1 MPTRLISIFIIDVKW
16 IESLVHEHQKGFWTF
31 SRQFLLL
38 INPNLFLT
46 SDVGSN
52 LWYLGLN
59 WMVRAFY
66 KWGPMLFLF
75 FLLFPHFT
83 VFLTCSVLYLSSF
96 SSASTAFSDLVSSG
110 FGSWVAL
117 TRRLSLPL
125 LSLAR
130 GQRSGRLRVS
140 SPSEVDALHHG
151 QSVGHPDWLGTPEKA
166 LWRAGGCV
174 VSAGHVDDE
183 VGRTRCSWCVCMNE
197 SCLFCSSQLQ
207 KMLMLFAHRYAV
219 ANLNDFISFVEHEPN
234 VHAAVF
240 VLHGIKKVIQIT
252 VSNHLQ

>member
-1 MPTRLISIFIIDVKW
+1 MNWITGIWAPKVFLNIFMSVSDV
-16 IESLVHEHQKGFWTF
+16 F
-31 SRQFLLL
+31 
-38 INPNLFLT
+38 NLFLT

-59 WMVRAFY
+59 WTARTFY

-125 LSLAR
+125 LSPTR

-140 SPSEVDALHHG
+140 SPSEFDVLHHG
-151 QSVGHPDWLGTPEKA
+151 QSVGHPDCLGTPEKA

-183 VGRTRCSWCVCMNE
+183 VGRTRCSWCVSMNE

-207 KMLMLFAHRYAV
+207 KMFMLFTHRHVV
-219 ANLNDFISFVEHEPN
+219 ANLYDYFFCRTRAECSCCCFC
-234 VHAAVF
+234 AAWY
-240 VLHGIKKVIQIT
+240 KVIQIT